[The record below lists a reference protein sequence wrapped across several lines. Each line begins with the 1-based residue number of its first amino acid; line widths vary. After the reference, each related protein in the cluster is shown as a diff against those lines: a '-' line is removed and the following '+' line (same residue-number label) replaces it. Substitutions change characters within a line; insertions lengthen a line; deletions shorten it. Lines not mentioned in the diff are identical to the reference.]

1 MLKWKPEYSAPATLD
16 MSRYFHDLFWSDILQ
31 EMKDP
36 YYKLN
41 SNSALL
47 SALRRGVIRY
57 SGGKFTGEFNMKTS
71 AELERFAK
79 FDGRSKTWI
88 GVPPPSI
95 SATASIANQKA
106 KALNDKISS
115 LIGEIPS
122 KVSAAVDS
130 LKYSIEKP
138 LAQMSDQA
146 TDDLKSIGMSIE
158 YNPELSRKISEDYTN
173 NLNLDI
179 KTWTPNQTE
188 RLREMVEKNVSSG
201 YNRIE
206 LAELIS
212 NEYSVSM
219 KKAKF
224 LVRNETMLLTST
236 VRDERYQGSGIV
248 KYDWSATGGKSGDG
262 RTRTLHR
269 MLHGRTFFYA
279 SPPII
284 DEATGERG
292 NPGQTYQCRCGA
304 KPVI

>member
-1 MLKWKPEYSAPATLD
+1 MLKWKPKYSEPATLD
-16 MSRYFHDLFWSDILQ
+16 MSRYFHDLFWSKIL
-31 EMKDP
+31 EAMIDP

-57 SGGKFTGEFNMKTS
+57 SDGKFTGEFNMKTS
-71 AELERFAK
+71 AELEQFAK

-115 LIGEIPS
+115 LIEDIPS
-122 KVSAAVDS
+122 RVEAVADS

-138 LAQMSDQA
+138 LIQMSNQA
-146 TDDLKSIGMSIE
+146 TDDLESIGMDIKYS
-158 YNPELSRKISEDYTN
+158 PELSKKITEDYTN
-173 NLNLDI
+173 NLNLGI
-179 KTWTPNQTE
+179 KTWAPNQTE
-188 RLREMVEKNVSSG
+188 RFREMLEKNVSSG

-206 LAELIS
+206 LTELIS
-212 NEYSVSM
+212 NEYAVSM

-236 VRDERYQGSGIV
+236 VRDERYQGAGII
-248 KYDWSATGGKSGDG
+248 KYQWSATGGKSGDG
-262 RTRTLHR
+262 RTRIWHR
-269 MLHGRTFFYA
+269 KLHGNTFLYS
-279 SPPII
+279 SPPVI
-284 DEATGERG
+284 DEATGQRG

-304 KPVI
+304 KPII